1 MPRVYPCVRSDG
13 RMAASSAA
21 QLFELPEVQSFI
33 DEMCAPKS
41 FVSQLHSG
49 ALPRER
55 FQAYILQDKFFL
67 FEFSRA
73 YAAVSGVP
81 AHRRPFN

>member
-1 MPRVYPCVRSDG
+1 
-13 RMAASSAA
+13 MAAAKSAK
-21 QLFELPEVQSFI
+21 QLFQLPEVQTLLE
-33 DEMCAPKS
+33 EMCAPES

-49 ALPRER
+49 ELPREK

-73 YAAVSGVP
+73 YAAVSSTRNLP
-81 AHRRPFN
+81 RP